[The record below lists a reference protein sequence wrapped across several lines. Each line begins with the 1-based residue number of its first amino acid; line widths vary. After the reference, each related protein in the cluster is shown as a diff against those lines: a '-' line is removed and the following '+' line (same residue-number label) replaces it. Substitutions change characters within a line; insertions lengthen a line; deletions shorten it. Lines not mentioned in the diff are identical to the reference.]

1 MSRDTI
7 ANVIA
12 RVNKLRELAKGT
24 TNEHEAAAATGQAA
38 RLIDKHQLSEMDLQV
53 KGEKD
58 AEPISVL
65 NDPLYKTGR
74 AMAWISKLAVVLC
87 EHYGCTGY
95 WDHVVDP
102 MTIANKNPKAVRD
115 SYKAFK
121 MVGRTSDAEVIR
133 YMFDWLQPVIVDLMK
148 VNASGR
154 GMRYSQNYALGVVD
168 GIDRQLKLEH
178 ERAHAEAARNNTSQA
193 MILLDNRL
201 VMSKDHMENNVK
213 GLYQKYSNLKN
224 DSDAKARG
232 IRAGESISLNKGL
245 NTSNSPKR
253 LS

>member
-12 RVNKLRELAKGT
+12 RINKLRELAKGT

-53 KGEKD
+53 KGEKGS
-58 AEPISVL
+58 EPVEVL
-65 NDPLYKTGR
+65 NEPLYKTGR
-74 AMAWISKLAVVLC
+74 AMAWVGRLALVLS

-102 MTIANKNPKAVRD
+102 MEIASKNPKAVRN

-121 MVGRTSDAEVIR
+121 MVGRKSDSEIIR

-148 VNASGR
+148 VNAYGQ
-154 GMRYSQNYALGVVD
+154 GMRYSQNYALGVVA
-168 GIDRQLKLEH
+168 GIEKQLKLEH
-178 ERAHAEAARNNTSQA
+178 KRMQEEAATNNTSQA
-193 MILLDNRL
+193 MVLLDNRFAL
-201 VMSKDHMENNVK
+201 STTHMKTNVK
-213 GLYQKYSNLKN
+213 GLRDKFSSLRN
-224 DSDAKARG
+224 DSDARARG
-232 IRAGESISLNKGL
+232 VKAGESISLNKGL
-245 NTSNSPKR
+245 NTSNAPKR